1 MPAEHRVLPDRPVQL
16 DRLVRRVHKDLPVL
30 RVLKGRPVQPVLPVL
45 PVPKVQLD
53 KLLPQPPSHA

>member
-1 MPAEHRVLPDRPVQL
+1 
-16 DRLVRRVHKDLPVL
+16 LVRRVHKDLPVL